1 VTAGRRAILL
11 LAITCG
17 SLAGWGWPPLAHADV
32 PPTSRRAVLIVTD
45 PVSFADFMAQPQSR
59 MLARAGGAGLLSAP
73 DSIRDS
79 RARMLRALLA
89 GGSTAD
95 EDRNLLIRTVRAAG
109 IPVCVSTSA
118 TPTFCA
124 GPGLAVLAPPGIG
137 GRQTVTPPAAPSSTM
152 IIQVAVQ
159 PTAAMTAS
167 GDQLMPIVMAE
178 GRGPGGPTA
187 RAGPMHSLTSDTTRY
202 PGLVAVGDVAP
213 TLLEYL
219 GVPVPSS
226 MTGSPI
232 RVTGHAAPFALYQR
246 QLEQR
251 RIRVPVQLAEL
262 AFVCLAGVALIILMI
277 GIERGRNPS
286 SSAAAA
292 CRFLALC
299 GVAMFVPVAAGG
311 LLPHLTA
318 PWVVVWIVGWTLLLA
333 WAAGRVPWR
342 GTMSPLTFLGAVALA
357 YLAVDLALGSR
368 GLRVPLLGGVMFAGS
383 RYYGLPNAFESTL
396 LASGLFVAARF
407 DPVRGAA
414 LLFACGLLAGF
425 PGLGADVGGSIAL
438 FTATGLWWQLRTR
451 GRLGI
456 RELGVTAAVV
466 VAGLAVVLV
475 ANRLLAPSP
484 THVTRFVET
493 SGSSLTSG
501 LHVVG
506 QRLAA
511 GFRQV
516 ADSPAS
522 LIPLI
527 GLPIV
532 LWAGLR
538 DGPLARALAATR
550 PWREVLIVLIVAAG
564 VAFFVNDTGMAAAAP
579 AFLYAV
585 VVLALPVLTPRVAPP
600 AAAEAAASSMHA
612 R

>member
-1 VTAGRRAILL
+1 MARPHSRA
-11 LAITCG
+11 
-17 SLAGWGWPPLAHADV
+17 
-32 PPTSRRAVLIVTD
+32 
-45 PVSFADFMAQPQSR
+45 
-59 MLARAGGAGLLSAP
+59 LARAGGAGLLSAP
-73 DSIRDS
+73 DSIRES
-79 RARMLRALLA
+79 RARMMQALLA

-95 EDRNLLIRTVRAAG
+95 EDRNLLIRTVREAG
-109 IPVCVSTSA
+109 IAVCVSTST
-118 TPTFCA
+118 TPSFCA

-137 GRQTVTPPAAPSSTM
+137 GRQTVIPPASPASTM
-152 IIQVAVQ
+152 VIEVATQ

-178 GRGPGGPTA
+178 GQGPGGPAA
-187 RAGPMHSLTSDTTRY
+187 RGGPMHSLTSDTTRY

-213 TLLEYL
+213 TILEYL
-219 GVPVPSS
+219 GVPIPSS

-232 RVTGHAAPFALYQR
+232 RVTGHEAPFALYQR
-246 QLEQR
+246 ELEQR

-262 AFVCLAGVALIILMI
+262 ALVCLAGVALIVLMI

-286 SSAAAA
+286 SSTAATS
-292 CRFLALC
+292 RFLALC

-318 PWVVVWIVGWTLLLA
+318 PWIVLWIGGWTVLLA

-342 GTMSPLTFLGAVALA
+342 GPMSPLTFLGAVALA

-396 LASGLFVAARF
+396 LASGLFVAARLA
-407 DPVRGAA
+407 PVRGAV

-451 GRLGI
+451 GRLGL
-456 RELGVTAAVV
+456 RELGISAAVV

-475 ANRLLAPSP
+475 ANRLLATP

-493 SGSSLTSG
+493 SGWSLTSG

-506 QRLAA
+506 QRLTA

-522 LIPLI
+522 LIPLV
-527 GLPIV
+527 GLPVV

-538 DGPLARALAATR
+538 NGPLARALAATR
-550 PWREVLIVLIVAAG
+550 PWREVLIVLIVSAG

-585 VVLALPVLTPRVAPP
+585 VVLALPALGPRTGQP
-600 AAAEAAASSMHA
+600 AAPEATPSSVHA